1 MFFPSLLLLFRS
13 PTGESSTAAAP
24 STSTTFP
31 PTLFAKASP
40 PSRPANKV
48 IRFHFVSPLP
58 PPFLS
63 VSKPLSCLRPS
74 VCVPT
79 KEEHFFSGCPER
91 RAGEKKEGG
100 RGKIKGFAKKKLDM
114 DGKSGERKDDCD
126 GGGGPLHK
134 WQRIGKKEGEE
145 RE

>member
-91 RAGEKKEGG
+91 RAGEEKR
-100 RGKIKGFAKKKLDM
+100 RGKRKNKGVRKKKIRH
-114 DGKSGERKDDCD
+114 GWKEWRKK
-126 GGGGPLHK
+126 GRL
-134 WQRIGKKEGEE
+134 
-145 RE
+145 